1 MDSWSRIEMWLRD
14 NAPETYRGLK
24 EPATEDA
31 IRSAESVLPG
41 PIPDEFR
48 DLYRRHDGQSGVTD
62 PIAGDWELLSLTE
75 VVSKWK
81 MLKELLDKGTFAKA
95 TAIAKAIGPVRTVW
109 WSEQWIPF
117 AYDGVGDLQCIDL
130 DPPEGGKVG
139 QVVTYWHD
147 RGEREHVADS
157 LNEWLA
163 RLADDLEAGKYSRAG
178 NSC

>member
-1 MDSWSRIEMWLRD
+1 VRTDSCQAFISLSPGESADSAPSSRGGRAAVL
-14 NAPETYRGLK
+14 AAAL
-24 EPATEDA
+24 
-31 IRSAESVLPG
+31 IRPVRPVR
-41 PIPDEFR
+41 P
-48 DLYRRHDGQSGVTD
+48 V
-62 PIAGDWELLSLTE
+62 
-75 VVSKWK
+75 
-81 MLKELLDKGTFAKA
+81 
-95 TAIAKAIGPVRTVW
+95 GPVRPVW

-163 RLADDLEAGKYSRAG
+163 HLADDLEAGKYSRAG